1 MCSIVCSSLSSIHSL
16 RAFVVPGGGVSSR
29 LGSLDSGWTSYVWGR
44 YFYDLGFFIFI
55 HVIGLNMIFGVIVDT
70 FSQLRSEQNIIA
82 NDMREKCFICSL
94 RSYDF
99 DRRDK
104 GGFHKH
110 CRREHRMW
118 NYLFFTIYLTDKKK
132 TMYTSIEE
140 RVSALCK
147 KDPYGTDWIPISRS
161 ITLADKKEHNEDIL
175 NMHQD
180 VKLMLHHMEN
190 GVKEH
195 QEMKE
200 VRKDQVANW
209 RRKEEHAA
217 GRHTRGMRDKE
228 GGAGKLAEAD
238 RAQEVEKLAET
249 ARKLGMDPEPFKLN
263 NLVSDDIISGEP
275 QTLSTKYNIPA
286 DLVVKLKE
294 ELRRS

>member
-1 MCSIVCSSLSSIHSL
+1 
-16 RAFVVPGGGVSSR
+16 
-29 LGSLDSGWTSYVWGR
+29 
-44 YFYDLGFFIFI
+44 
-55 HVIGLNMIFGVIVDT
+55 MIFGVIVDT
-70 FSQLRSEQNIIA
+70 FSQLRSEQNKVV

-99 DRRDK
+99 DRRIK

-118 NYLFFTIYLTDKKK
+118 NYLFFMIYLTDKKK
-132 TMYTSIEE
+132 TVYTSIEE
-140 RVSALCK
+140 YVVALRK
-147 KDPYGTDWIPISRS
+147 QDPHGTDWIPISRS
-161 ITLADKKEHNEDIL
+161 ITLADVKAEQNDELGII
-175 NMHQD
+175 QSD
-180 VKLMLHHMEN
+180 VKLVLEHLQNNVKQRQEWKEN
-190 GVKEH
+190 SQNHE
-195 QEMKE
+195 QRYEN
-200 VRKDQVANW
+200 QQQQ
-209 RRKEEHAA
+209 EEHAA
-217 GRHTRGMRDKE
+217 GKHPRGMRGRD

-263 NLVSDDIISGEP
+263 NLVSNDIISGEP

-286 DLVVKLKE
+286 DVIVKLKE